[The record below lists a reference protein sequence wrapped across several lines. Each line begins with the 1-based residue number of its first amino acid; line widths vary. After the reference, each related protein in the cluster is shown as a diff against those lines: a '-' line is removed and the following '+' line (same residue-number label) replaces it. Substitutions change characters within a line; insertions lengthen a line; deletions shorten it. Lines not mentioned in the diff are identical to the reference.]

1 VTSLAPHPILSR
13 RSSGVLLHLTSLPG
27 RYGSGSLGDEAR
39 HFLDWLVTARQSLWQ
54 ILPVTPP
61 GAGDSPY
68 QSVSAFAGS
77 PWLVDLD
84 DLARCGWLEW
94 DDLPWFPRDHA
105 DFARVL
111 PWRMANLRRA
121 WSGFQVRGADADRR
135 ALAAFAGEHAD
146 WLDDYCLFM
155 TLESLH
161 GGPWTAWPTAY
172 ARRDPLALARLRQS
186 HAAEIGFW
194 QFVQWRFHAQ
204 WQRLRQQAH
213 GRGIRL
219 VGDLPIFVAH
229 HSADVWA
236 HTDLFQ
242 LDAAGEPLVV
252 AGVPPDYFSE
262 TGQRWGNPLYRWDVM
277 AGNGYRWW
285 KRRLAHLLSLVPSPS
300 CSPAGAAPACAISP
314 TVRAKPAVHFGGKFR
329 IIDFALSNCINSGM
343 RRIGVITQY
352 KSHSLLRHLQ
362 RGWSFLRNEM
372 GEFVDLLPAQQR
384 MDEESLVPRHGR
396 RGVPEPGH
404 HPQLHPAGLHRVLA
418 GDHIYKMDY
427 SIMLA
432 DHVESGGAC
441 TVGCIEV
448 PREEAK
454 GFGVMAIDEQ
464 RHITAFVEKP
474 ADPPPMPGNPDLSL
488 ASMGIYVF
496 SADYLYRLLEE
507 DAKNPDSSHDFGKD
521 LIPRAVAEHQ
531 ALAHPF
537 TLSAIA
543 PRPSPALL
551 ARRRHGG
558 RLLGGQPRPR
568 LDHARA
574 EHVRQGLADL
584 DLPGAAAA
592 GQVRARRGRPPRR
605 GDQRAGV
612 GRLHRV
618 GLDGAPVGAV
628 LQRAGALLQH
638 DRAGG
643 GAARR
648 ADQPPLPAEEGGH
661 RPRCVIP
668 EGTGDRRGRPR
679 RWRRWA
685 CPVRCSIWRVW
696 SFTVRCRS

>member
-1 VTSLAPHPILSR
+1 MTSLAPHPILSR

-219 VGDLPIFVAH
+219 IGDLPIFVAH

-285 KRRLAHLLSLVPSPS
+285 KRRLAHLLSLVDLVRVDHFRGFEAYWEIAASEPTAVAGQWRPGPGMAFFESLAQTFGSLPIIAEDLGIITDAVRDLRRRCGFPGMRIMQFAFGDDARNPYLPHNFEPATVAYTGTHDNNTS
-300 CSPAGAAPACAISP
+300 CGWWDQAGETERHAALDYLGPMAGAEIHWAMIQS
-314 TVRAKPAVHFGGKFR
+314 
-329 IIDFALSNCINSGM
+329 LSQSVANTLI
-343 RRIGVITQY
+343 
-352 KSHSLLRHLQ
+352 
-362 RGWSFLRNEM
+362 
-372 GEFVDLLPAQQR
+372 
-384 MDEESLVPRHGR
+384 VPF
-396 RGVPEPGH
+396 
-404 HPQLHPAGLHRVLA
+404 QDVL
-418 GDHIYKMDY
+418 
-427 SIMLA
+427 
-432 DHVESGGAC
+432 
-441 TVGCIEV
+441 
-448 PREEAK
+448 
-454 GFGVMAIDEQ
+454 
-464 RHITAFVEKP
+464 
-474 ADPPPMPGNPDLSL
+474 
-488 ASMGIYVF
+488 
-496 SADYLYRLLEE
+496 
-507 DAKNPDSSHDFGKD
+507 
-521 LIPRAVAEHQ
+521 
-531 ALAHPF
+531 
-537 TLSAIA
+537 
-543 PRPSPALL
+543 
-551 ARRRHGG
+551 
-558 RLLGGQPRPR
+558 
-568 LDHARA
+568 
-574 EHVRQGLADL
+574 
-584 DLPGAAAA
+584 
-592 GQVRARRGRPPRR
+592 
-605 GDQRAGV
+605 
-612 GRLHRV
+612 
-618 GLDGAPVGAV
+618 GLDGSHRMNTPSQPTGCWAWRFDWSQVDGTPANR
-628 LQRAGALLQH
+628 LGALT
-638 DRAGG
+638 RAHG
-643 GAARR
+643 
-648 ADQPPLPAEEGGH
+648 
-661 RPRCVIP
+661 
-668 EGTGDRRGRPR
+668 RG
-679 RWRRWA
+679 
-685 CPVRCSIWRVW
+685 
-696 SFTVRCRS
+696 